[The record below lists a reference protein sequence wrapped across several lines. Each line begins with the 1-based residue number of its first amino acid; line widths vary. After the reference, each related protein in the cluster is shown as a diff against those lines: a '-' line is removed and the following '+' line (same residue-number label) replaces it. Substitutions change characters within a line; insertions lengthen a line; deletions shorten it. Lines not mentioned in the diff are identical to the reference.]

1 MCIQRISYSGG
12 HGRRLPLPHIEESR
26 QKSITERMLNLCVV
40 FLRQNHKDVHIH
52 GNIHVQRNTK
62 DQKLVCSHYRPCVV
76 ESVDGKLPCVI
87 YCHTN
92 SGSRR
97 DAEEIVFSLL
107 PYGCTVFALDFSGS
121 GLSEG
126 SWVSLGAH
134 EVDDLEVAVSY
145 LREQGSTSTIGL
157 WGRSMGAVTALLYSH
172 RDPSVAGVV
181 ADSPFSKLVDLMFEI
196 ASNKE
201 HGMSIPKP
209 LVKLAMGLM
218 RRSVRKRADFSIDDV
233 SPCDVMPETFVPT
246 LFGHGKEDTFIGLHH
261 SEKLFL
267 AHGADS
273 KNFVAFEGDHN
284 SPRPEYW
291 YENGLTFLL
300 SVLTVEG
307 PDLSTGA
314 PTLSDRKDS
323 IDSQSSQWLTPQH
336 RETNAPWDA
345 RVVHD
350 SSPFVAG
357 GEDEEEMLQ
366 RVLALSLEED
376 AQQTDAEQAAID
388 AAVRASL
395 QELQQGEDN
404 TN

>member
-1 MCIQRISYSGG
+1 M
-12 HGRRLPLPHIEESR
+12 
-26 QKSITERMLNLCVV
+26 
-40 FLRQNHKDVHIH
+40 F
-52 GNIHVQRNTK
+52 VQRNKK
-62 DQKLVCSHYRPCVV
+62 DQKLMCSHYRPCVV
-76 ESVDGKLPCVI
+76 ESQDGKLPCVI

-145 LREQGSTSTIGL
+145 LRDQGSTSTIGL

-218 RRSVRKRADFSIDDV
+218 RRSVRKRAGFSIDDV

-284 SPRPEYW
+284 SPRPDYW

-300 SVLTVEG
+300 STLLLDDE
-307 PDLSTGA
+307 PELSERT
-314 PTLSDRKDS
+314 TSRKNS
-323 IDSQSSQWLTPQH
+323 IDSQSSQILTPPSPQH
-336 RETNAPWDA
+336 HQTNAPWDTRA
-345 RVVHD
+345 VHD
-350 SSPFVAG
+350 SSPFVARG
-357 GEDEEEMLQ
+357 RQADETQLDNTDRVQDFVKDDDDADVLQ
-366 RVLALSLEED
+366 RVLELSLQDQETHRDED
-376 AQQTDAEQAAID
+376 AAEQAAID
-388 AAVRASL
+388 AAVQESL
-395 QELQQGEDN
+395 VLFQQQQEEAGADKRQDP
-404 TN
+404 

>member
-1 MCIQRISYSGG
+1 M
-12 HGRRLPLPHIEESR
+12 
-26 QKSITERMLNLCVV
+26 
-40 FLRQNHKDVHIH
+40 
-52 GNIHVQRNTK
+52 

-76 ESVDGKLPCVI
+76 ESQDGKLPCVI

-145 LREQGSTSTIGL
+145 LRQQGGTSTIGL

-201 HGMSIPKP
+201 NGMSIPKP

-218 RRSVRKRADFSIDDV
+218 RRSVRKRAGFSIDDV
-233 SPCDVMPETFVPT
+233 SPCDVMAETFVPT

-291 YENGLTFLL
+291 YENGLAFLL
-300 SVLTVEG
+300 SALQVDDEEPESRDETDV
-307 PDLSTGA
+307 S
-314 PTLSDRKDS
+314 SRKNS
-323 IDSQSSQWLTPQH
+323 IDSQSSQVLTPPSPQNH
-336 RETNAPWDA
+336 HTNAPWDTHA
-345 RVVHD
+345 VHD
-350 SSPFVAG
+350 SSPFVSRG
-357 GEDEEEMLQ
+357 RRVDEHTGEFLQQHGDGDGDDGDDDSAVLQ
-366 RVLALSLEED
+366 RVLELSLQDQGSHQEED
-376 AQQTDAEQAAID
+376 AAEQAAID
-388 AAVRASL
+388 AAVQASL
-395 QELQQGEDN
+395 LLLQEEQQQEEKGAEKSQKL
-404 TN
+404 